1 MWFPAVGRERV
12 KENLRED
19 PAMMSMLMEAVVI
32 SFALGGVV
40 GAVVTMHLVHPK
52 KAEATKTSKQVS
64 KEALEP

>member
-1 MWFPAVGRERV
+1 M
-12 KENLRED
+12 ENLRED

-40 GAVVTMHLVHPK
+40 GAVVTMQLVRPK
-52 KAEATKTSKQVS
+52 TAETTKPSKQVS